1 VTFKDRIGVDV
12 GRRLTIED
20 AVAWAGRAGLRHI
33 DVQIDVAPNAL
44 ESFDEARCA
53 EVRALCQREGVRLGL
68 HTSSAVNTA
77 EYAPF
82 LREAA
87 DQYLKTYVEAARRLG
102 AGWVDV
108 HAGYHFTSDRTA
120 RMEAALERLRRAVA
134 LAEQAGVTLFLE
146 NLNREPDHAEV
157 RYLAHDVEECRY
169 FFDRLTSPSLRWTF
183 TVNHATLVPEGIAG
197 FIAGMPME
205 RCAEVRLADNHGRY
219 EQHLRPGEGII
230 DFADLFRRLE
240 GAGFQGHFTCAFGT
254 LEDMLAG
261 REVLARAAP
270 EFTRT

>member
-1 VTFKDRIGVDV
+1 VTFKERIGVDV
-12 GRRLTIED
+12 GRRLAIEE
-20 AVAWAGRAGLRHI
+20 AVSWAGRAGLRHI

-53 EVRALCQREGVRLGL
+53 GVRALCAREGVRLGL
-68 HTSSAVNTA
+68 HTNSAVNIA

-82 LREAA
+82 LRDAA
-87 DQYLKTYVEAARRLG
+87 DQYLAVYIDTARRLG

-120 RMEAALERLRRAVA
+120 RMETALARLGRAVA
-134 LAEQAGVTLFLE
+134 HAERAGVTLFLE

-169 FFDRLTSPSLRWTF
+169 FFDRLTSPSLCWTF

-197 FIAGMPME
+197 FITGMPME
-205 RCAEVRLADNHGRY
+205 RCAEVRLADNHGRW

-240 GAGFQGHFTCAFGT
+240 GAGFRGHYTCAFGT

-261 REVLARAAP
+261 REVLGKLGP
-270 EFTRT
+270 S